1 MPRIR
6 EVDEGNAT
14 AEQLRLFADDV
25 ESHGQVLSTTRLYAH
40 VPDLLPPLRGLHGA
54 LAGGGLPEG
63 LVSLARLR
71 VAQINGCPF

>member
-1 MPRIR
+1 VPRIR

-14 AEQLRLFADDV
+14 AEQMRLLDDDV
-25 ESHGQVLSTTRLYAH
+25 ESYGQVFNTTRLYAH
-40 VPDLLPPLRGLHGA
+40 VPDLLPPLRALHGA

>member
-1 MPRIR
+1 VPRIR
-6 EVDEGNAT
+6 EIDDGNAT
-14 AEQLRLFADDV
+14 AEQKGLLDDDV
-25 ESHGQVLSTTRLYAH
+25 ASYGQVLNTTRLYAH
-40 VPDLLPPLRGLHGA
+40 VPDLVPPLRVLHGA

>member
-1 MPRIR
+1 VPRIR
-6 EVDEGNAT
+6 EVDEGNVT
-14 AEQLRLFADDV
+14 GEQKRLLDDDV
-25 ESHGQVLSTTRLYAH
+25 EFYGQVLNTTRLYAY
-40 VPDLLPPLRGLHGA
+40 VPDLVPPLRVLHGA